1 VRLRGV
7 EHGVGGE
14 ELSVVKANSVLDFR
28 GDIEGL
34 RALAML
40 AILVYHLDSH
50 ALTGGFSAVDIFF
63 PISGYLISKQIIE
76 VKQFSFVAFYRRRLR
91 RIFFALVVTV
101 LGAMIAGWKL
111 FAPADYA
118 SLAKSA
124 ICSLLAVANVYF
136 YASHSYFDAES
147 SLKPLLH
154 VWSLSV
160 EEQFYFIWPAL
171 LVGCLRFKL
180 SLRWSMLLIFAAS
193 LIASYVATHI
203 DPDFAFYMMFFRA
216 FEFAI
221 GALVLLMGGLRLTAL
236 QRQICGITGFALIA
250 LSLIWFDST
259 TVWPGAN
266 SLVPSLGAAALILA
280 GPKAAPNRLLANA
293 GLVLIGRRTYSIYL
307 VHWPLIVFYRYWTMV
322 PLTLLEMVGLY
333 VGSLALGVVLFAVI
347 EKPFRYGLPPDSFVQ
362 KLWPHTVAATM
373 SGLLVI
379 VPVGTLAF
387 ATSVS
392 VARGVPSRIK
402 IVQQA
407 GELSFAGD
415 VCDSRRSR
423 CSFGDIASSRIV
435 YLMGDSHALN
445 LLSGLDELFKRHG
458 IKGIA
463 LYDHGCLF
471 LYGTRAFFKGVPD
484 SGCERN
490 VSAAYRQIASDRWP
504 VIIAGA
510 YGGYT
515 RGIGPVD
522 GEVYDGVGA
531 DYVAWI
537 RQRFA
542 ESLRQIHAD
551 ERVTVVLKQT
561 YDAGVDLPRCLARP
575 QATAAA
581 CAPRSLAGSRED
593 AATIDAMVESLRRE
607 APGLVILDPK
617 SAFCPDETCTVKIG
631 DELLFRDSV
640 HLTHA
645 GSRHLI
651 GRLEDPLIAALNRS
665 REVAH

>member
-1 VRLRGV
+1 MAQAHPVQY
-7 EHGVGGE
+7 
-14 ELSVVKANSVLDFR
+14 FR

-34 RALAML
+34 RAFAML
-40 AILVYHLDSH
+40 AILVYHLDPH

-76 VKQFSFVAFYRRRLR
+76 VKQFSFAAFYRRRLR

-101 LGAMIAGWKL
+101 LGAMIAGWRL
-111 FAPADYA
+111 FTPGDYA
-118 SLAKSA
+118 SLAQSA
-124 ICSLLAVANVYF
+124 ICSVLAVANVYF
-136 YASHSYFDAES
+136 YASHSYFDAEA

-171 LVGCLRFKL
+171 LIGCLRFKL
-180 SLRWSMLLIFAAS
+180 SLRWSMLAIFAAS
-193 LIASYVATHI
+193 LIASYVATRI

-216 FEFAI
+216 FEFAV
-221 GALVLLMGGLRLTAL
+221 GALVLLMEKRPLPVSLRQVYGAA
-236 QRQICGITGFALIA
+236 GFALIA
-250 LSLIWFDST
+250 LSLVWFDGT

-280 GPKAAPNRLLANA
+280 GPQAAPNRLLANA
-293 GLVLIGRRTYSIYL
+293 GLILIGRRSYSIYL

-322 PLTLLEMVGLY
+322 PLTLLEMVGLFI
-333 VGSLALGVVLFAVI
+333 GSLALGALLFAVI
-347 EKPFRYGLPPDSFVQ
+347 EKPFRYGLPPDFFIQ
-362 KLWPHTVAATM
+362 KLWPHAAAATM
-373 SGLLVI
+373 SALLAI
-379 VPVGTLAF
+379 VPVATLAF
-387 ATSVS
+387 ATTVS
-392 VARGVPSRIK
+392 LAKGVPSRVK
-402 IVQQA
+402 VVQQP

-423 CSFGDIASSRIV
+423 CSFGDIASSQIV

-463 LYDHGCLF
+463 LFDHGCLF
-471 LYGTRAFFKGVPD
+471 LYGTRAYFKGVPD
-484 SGCERN
+484 SGCEQN

-515 RGIGPVD
+515 QAIGPAD

-531 DYVAWI
+531 DYMAWI

-542 ESLRQIHAD
+542 DSLRKIHAD
-551 ERVTVVLKQT
+551 ERVVVLLKQT
-561 YDAGVDLPRCLARP
+561 YNAGVDLPRCLARP
-575 QATAAA
+575 QATQAD
-581 CAPRSLAGSRED
+581 CAPRSPAGARED
-593 AATIDAMVESLRRE
+593 AASVDAMVESLRGE
-607 APGLVILDPK
+607 AAGLVILDPK
-617 SAFCPDETCTVKIG
+617 SAFCSEETCTVKVG

-640 HLTHA
+640 HLTRA
-645 GSRHLI
+645 GSRYLI
-651 GRLEDPLIAALNRS
+651 DRLEDPLMAALNGARD
-665 REVAH
+665 VTH

>member
-1 VRLRGV
+1 MTQAK
-7 EHGVGGE
+7 
-14 ELSVVKANSVLDFR
+14 SVTDFR
-28 GDIEGL
+28 PDIEGL

-40 AILVYHLDSH
+40 AILVYHLDVN

-76 VKQFSFVAFYRRRLR
+76 VKQFSFIGFYRRRLR

-101 LGAMIAGWKL
+101 LGSMIAGWIL

-124 ICSLLAVANVYF
+124 ICSVLAVANVYF

-171 LVGCLRFKL
+171 LIGCLRFRL
-180 SLRWSMLLIFAAS
+180 SLRWAILAIFAAS
-193 LIASYVATHI
+193 LIASYVVTRI

-221 GALVLLMGGLRLTAL
+221 GALVLLMSGLRLTMV
-236 QRQICGITGFALIA
+236 QRQICGAAGLGLIV
-250 LSLIWFDST
+250 LSLVWFDST

-266 SLVPSLGAAALILA
+266 SLVPSLGAAAMIMA
-280 GPKAAPNRLLANA
+280 GPDAIPNRLLGNA

-322 PLTLLEMVGLY
+322 PLSLLEMVGLY
-333 VGSLALGVVLFAVI
+333 IGSLALGALMFALI
-347 EKPFRYGLPPDSFVQ
+347 EKPFRYGLPPDSFIQ
-362 KLWPHTVAATM
+362 KLWPQASAAM
-373 SGLLVI
+373 ASLIVI
-379 VPVGTLAF
+379 VPAVTLVF
-387 ATSVS
+387 ATSVA
-392 VARGVPSRIK
+392 VAKGVPGRLK
-402 IVQQA
+402 IVQQP

-415 VCDSRRSR
+415 ICDSRRSW
-423 CSFGDIASSRIV
+423 CSFGDLASSRIV
-435 YLMGDSHALN
+435 YVMGDSHALN
-445 LLSGLDELFKRHG
+445 LLSGLDELFKRQQ

-463 LYDHGCLF
+463 LFDHGCLF
-471 LYGTRAFFKGVPD
+471 LYGTRAYFKGVPD
-484 SGCERN
+484 KGCERN

-510 YGGYT
+510 YGSYT
-515 RGIGPVD
+515 HGIGAAA
-522 GEVYDGVGA
+522 GEVYDGVGV
-531 DYVAWI
+531 DYMAWI

-542 ESLRQIHAD
+542 DSLRKIHAN
-551 ERVTVVLKQT
+551 ERVVIVLKQT
-561 YDAGVDLPRCLARP
+561 YDAGVDPPRCLARP
-575 QATAAA
+575 QTTAAA
-581 CAPRSLAGSRED
+581 CAPRSLAKSRE
-593 AATIDAMVESLRRE
+593 ANGSVDAMVESLRKE
-607 APGLVILDPK
+607 APNLIILDPK
-617 SAFCPDETCTVKIG
+617 SAFCSDENCTVKIG

-640 HLTHA
+640 HLTYA
-645 GSRHLI
+645 GSRYLI
-651 GRLEDPLIAALNRS
+651 GRLEQPLLAALLAALNGS
-665 REVAH
+665 RAAAH